1 MSTAPQPPHLSTIT
15 VECLASVI
23 CGGSDPEHPMSPYR
37 TYRQINDLF
46 VQDLG
51 LDWAAPCEMS
61 RPAAAKNCIQ
71 KYNGTP
77 DLARIIEAAV
87 RPSDYLSESCSLQ
100 TTVDYLNKILAPEG
114 LRLAP
119 SGRSHRLVTMADI
132 ALPPAD
138 TPDVLSSQYVRELA
152 DKCDTKLS
160 SGDFDGAITN
170 ARTLL
175 EEVLY
180 ALEIALTGSRGD
192 YSGDLPKQFKAV
204 AKLLRMDDE
213 RPDLDQ
219 RFKDVVRGLT
229 MMISGFAPIRNKM
242 SDGHARERKP
252 APHHARLVVNA
263 AKTVA
268 LFLVES
274 YRAQRE
280 RGLLPGGTSTDGV
293 A

>member
-1 MSTAPQPPHLSTIT
+1 MVLLVCGDIKADGTST
-15 VECLASVI
+15 V
-23 CGGSDPEHPMSPYR
+23 PYR
-37 TYRQINDLF
+37 RLQDIDDFF
-46 VQDLG
+46 VKDLG
-51 LDWAAPCEMS
+51 LAGSPPFGAS
-61 RPAAAKNCIQ
+61 RGVTARAWLQ
-71 KYNGTP
+71 EFNGKP
-77 DLARIIEAAV
+77 EISRIIEALV
-87 RPSDYLSESCSLQ
+87 RPVYFTDPSSDLAQ
-100 TTVDYLNKILAPEG
+100 TVTALNLVLKAEG
-114 LRLAP
+114 LRLSSAP
-119 SGRSHRLVTMADI
+119 GGYTLVGAADI
-132 ALPPAD
+132 ALPPAGS
-138 TPDVLSSQYVRELA
+138 TDVLSSQYVRELA
-152 DKCDTKLS
+152 DKCETKLS

-175 EEVLY
+175 EEVLH
-180 ALEIALTGSRGD
+180 ALEIALAGSRGD

-229 MMISGFAPIRNKM
+229 ATVNGLASLRNKM

-280 RGLLPGGTSTDGV
+280 RGLIPTGPSSDGV